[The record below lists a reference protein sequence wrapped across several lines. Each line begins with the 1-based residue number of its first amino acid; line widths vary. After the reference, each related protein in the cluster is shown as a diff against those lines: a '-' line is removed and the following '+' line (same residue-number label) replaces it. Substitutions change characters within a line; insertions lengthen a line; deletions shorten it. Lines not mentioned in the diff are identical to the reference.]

1 MGSSQKP
8 TMLPEQRGSETVL
21 RVRVL
26 AAHNLRNRDT
36 GMFGDVSDPYVRVQI
51 GLQERR
57 TPAIDNNLNPVWDK
71 DNEFSFHIGEQD
83 GTLEMEVRNSNIMI
97 DNSLGKTTL
106 ALWSL
111 EQGVWQRRKA
121 RLQDGASGELEFE
134 VFFESAIAPV
144 AVRSQL
150 PISAGSVAK
159 TAA

>member
-57 TPAIDNNLNPVWDK
+57 TPAIDNNLNPVWNK

-83 GTLEMEVRNSNIMI
+83 GTLELEVHNSNYMM
-97 DNSLGKTTL
+97 DNTLGRTSV
-106 ALWSL
+106 ALWAL
-111 EQGVWQRRKA
+111 QQGAQQHRRD
-121 RLQDGASGELEFE
+121 RLQDGN
-134 VFFESAIAPV
+134 
-144 AVRSQL
+144 
-150 PISAGSVAK
+150 
-159 TAA
+159 